1 MNFWRSGHLTGNNQM
16 TPISIH
22 MIANVSAAYAKD
34 NKKAL
39 HLREHLKGE
48 EF

>member
-1 MNFWRSGHLTGNNQM
+1 
-16 TPISIH
+16 

-48 EF
+48 EFWLEVWWNKKEKCHKKINDK